1 MCHDLTK
8 GQVSN
13 NFYFSA
19 KFRDQKIVAT
29 TLLTA
34 MGSDFQATVAFLA
47 AIADEQCCALC
58 YYCYFKKF
66 LDVDS
71 RHALLSTAADCL
83 CDWPELSASSSG
95 AGSSESTDS
104 TTADDDNEMDSEAA

>member
-1 MCHDLTK
+1 MMCHDLTK

-13 NFYFSA
+13 IFYFSA

-47 AIADEQCCALC
+47 AVADEQCCALC

-83 CDWPELSASSSG
+83 CDWPEQSASSG
-95 AGSSESTDS
+95 AGTSESTDS
-104 TTADDDNEMDSEAA
+104 TNTDDNEMESEAA